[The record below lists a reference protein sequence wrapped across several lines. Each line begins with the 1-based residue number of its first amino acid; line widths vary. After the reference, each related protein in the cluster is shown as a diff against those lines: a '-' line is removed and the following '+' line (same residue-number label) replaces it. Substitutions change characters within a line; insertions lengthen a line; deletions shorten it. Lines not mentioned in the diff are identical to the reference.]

1 MGKWKEVRS
10 MTEFDKKQMSTAM
23 EDVAVLIEQYAA
35 THKCSDVQAADILRY
50 ALLAEMYAALKSID
64 RTLDAML

>member
-1 MGKWKEVRS
+1 

-35 THKCSDVQAADILRY
+35 THKCSDVQAADILRC
-50 ALLAEMYAALKSID
+50 AILAEMYAALKSID